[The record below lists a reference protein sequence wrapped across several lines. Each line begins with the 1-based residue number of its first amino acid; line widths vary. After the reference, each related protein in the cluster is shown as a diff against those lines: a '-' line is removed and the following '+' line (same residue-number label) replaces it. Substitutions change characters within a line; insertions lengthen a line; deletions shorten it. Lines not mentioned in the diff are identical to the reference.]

1 MAPLPAMTLQEGK
14 VLEFSEDISTR
25 SVFYDKQKYEDITA
39 LIQENPEL
47 KSNPLVVAI
56 SINFISRGT
65 EFRVIDDVQK
75 YQQQFL
81 ADSRKESEDTYPAD
95 LPRRKTWG
103 DFNVSQI
110 ETPRW
115 EGPQLIFFAERE
127 VTRVPYKVV
136 FSPGEGHRRARIGYS
151 VVK

>member
-81 ADSRKESEDTYPAD
+81 ADSRKES
-95 LPRRKTWG
+95 
-103 DFNVSQI
+103 N
-110 ETPRW
+110 
-115 EGPQLIFFAERE
+115 
-127 VTRVPYKVV
+127 
-136 FSPGEGHRRARIGYS
+136 
-151 VVK
+151 